1 VRGFFQD
8 PEAVAA
14 LLLAVHIFLVAV
26 AAVLVSVN
34 RRPSSAIAWV
44 LAIIFIPLLGAV
56 AYFFVGYATLP
67 KVRRDKQREVNE
79 LVLART
85 KGSPLISHGQDWPA
99 WLHSAVTLNSNLGA
113 MPMVSGNS
121 AELLPDYNGTFDA
134 MIAEIDVAVSYVHV
148 EFYILALD
156 PTTEPFLK
164 ALARACER
172 GVAVRVLSDHL
183 AGLMFP
189 ARKETIKYLQD
200 MGAEYHP
207 MLPVRPWRGEWQ
219 RPDLRNHRKIV
230 VVDGRVGFTG
240 SQNLIDA
247 SYNKKSNLKRGL
259 RWHELMMRLEGPAV
273 RELDAVFATDWYSET
288 DVLLSLEYGRM
299 VHNQGSALFDAQVL
313 PSGPSFDNDNNLKLY
328 ATLIHK
334 AERRVSITSPY
345 FVPDESI
352 MMAIVTAAARGL
364 SVELFV
370 SEVGDQSMVYHAQRS
385 YYEALLR
392 AGVRIY
398 LYRAPQVLH
407 SKHFTIDEEVAVIGS
422 SNMDVRSF
430 SLNMEVSV
438 LVHGRDFVDAIRGI
452 EDQYRANSLELQL
465 EDWLRRPTAQ
475 KAFDNLARLTASL
488 Q

>member
-1 VRGFFQD
+1 M
-8 PEAVAA
+8 AA
-14 LLLAVHIFLVAV
+14 LLLAVHICVVAV

-44 LAIIFIPLLGAV
+44 LAIIFIPVLGAV
-56 AYFFVGYATLP
+56 VFFFVGYSKLP
-67 KVRRDKQREVNE
+67 KVRRDKQREIND

-85 KGSPLISHGQDWPA
+85 KDSPLISRGNDWPE

-113 MPMVSGNS
+113 LPMVSGNS
-121 AELLPDYNGTFDA
+121 AQLLPDYNGTFDA
-134 MIAEIDVAVSYVHV
+134 MVSEIDLAKSYVHV
-148 EFYILALD
+148 EFYIMALD
-156 PTTEPFLK
+156 GATAPFFH
-164 ALARACER
+164 ALARARER

-183 AGLMFP
+183 SGLMFP
-189 ARKETIKYLQD
+189 GRKETLKYLQD
-200 MGAEYHP
+200 VGAEYYP
-207 MLPVRPWRGEWQ
+207 MLPVRPWRGQWQ

-247 SYNKKSNLKRGL
+247 SYNKKGNLKRGL
-259 RWHELMMRLEGPAV
+259 QWHELMVRLEGPAV
-273 RELDAVFATDWYSET
+273 RELDAVFMTDWYSET
-288 DVLLSLEYGRM
+288 DIILPLEYGSI
-299 VHNQGSALFDAQVL
+299 VHSQGSALIDAQVL

-352 MMAIVTAAARGL
+352 LMAIVTAAARGL

-438 LVHGRDFVDAIRGI
+438 LVHGRGFVDSIREV
-452 EDQYRANSLELQL
+452 EDRYRENSLELQL
-465 EDWLRRPTAQ
+465 EDWLRRPVAQ